1 MESMSQLALGS
12 ADKELFRMVSHAAF
26 SNPFGKDRAELDLK
40 IADLNADGESD
51 GSTDSTS
58 SSSTIG
64 NEQPAVEQA
73 IRRVRER
80 IRVLGDGGP
89 LRLDDIVT
97 RDRDRVKYTVLFST
111 FYQYVDDFDRL
122 IISQSETPTTIVSAA
137 FGKRLIRDLEVFGLS
152 TDQSCRFFELFFQMR
167 RAHHFIAGAFI
178 GTSDAMRTVRESLWN
193 LIFTYD
199 IVQYERSLWNKLED
213 FSTIL
218 IGETGTGKSAAA
230 RAIGLCGWIP
240 YDIKAGRFKESF
252 ADLFVPVN
260 LSEFS
265 EGLIESEL
273 FGHRKGA
280 FTGARED
287 YEGWLAQ
294 CSQYGIV
301 FLDEIGELSIP
312 IQVKLLRVLQDR
324 TFTAVGSHVEKRF
337 SGRVIAATHRSF
349 DKLRQDGR
357 MRDDFYYRLCA
368 GMLKIPPFRE
378 QLQQDPSLLAQ
389 LIRHLVSRFAGD
401 ETQRIPIEVIDRVHD
416 AISRDLP
423 PDYPWPGNVREL
435 EQVVRR
441 VLLTGRA
448 DLPSAGL
455 SQTAFGSSPYMEMI
469 RNGSLNA
476 DQVMAG
482 YCAQLY
488 DRLGSYADVAA
499 RTELDPRT
507 VKKYVAQAKAV

>member
-1 MESMSQLALGS
+1 MASLKTSLKLAVEDRAFFETVSQ
-12 ADKELFRMVSHAAF
+12 AAF
-26 SNPFGKDRAELDLK
+26 SNPFGKDRADLDQQ
-40 IADLNADGESD
+40 IANLQDTTGGE
-51 GSTDSTS
+51 
-58 SSSTIG
+58 
-64 NEQPAVEQA
+64 PAVEQA
-73 IRRVRER
+73 IRRVQDQLR
-80 IRVLGDGGP
+80 ILGDDGP
-89 LRLDDIVT
+89 VRLDDIASA
-97 RDRDRVKYTVLFST
+97 DHDRVKYSVLFST
-111 FYQYVDDFDRL
+111 FYQYVDDFDQL
-122 IISQSETPTTIVSAA
+122 IVAQSETPTTIVSAA

-152 TDQSCRFFELFFQMR
+152 TDQACRFLELFFQMR

-178 GTSDAMRTVRESLWN
+178 GTSNAMRTVRESLWN

-240 YDIKAGRFKESF
+240 YDIKTGRFKESF
-252 ADLFVPVN
+252 AALFVPVN

-324 TFTAVGSHVEKRF
+324 TFTAVGSHSEKRF

-357 MRDDFYYRLCA
+357 MRDDFYYRLCS
-368 GMLKIPPFRE
+368 GMLRIPPFRE
-378 QLQQDPSLLAQ
+378 QLREDPTLLEQ
-389 LIRHLVSRFAGD
+389 LVSHLVGRFAASSS
-401 ETQRIPIEVIDRVHD
+401 QAIPKEVISRVHT
-416 AISRDLP
+416 AILRDLP
-423 PDYPWPGNVREL
+423 SDYPWPGNVREL

-448 DLPSAGL
+448 NLPIETMDSTQL
-455 SQTAFGSSPYMEMI
+455 SQSPYLDLLKSG
-469 RNGSLNA
+469 RLNA

-507 VKKYVAQAKAV
+507 VKKYVAQAKSDA